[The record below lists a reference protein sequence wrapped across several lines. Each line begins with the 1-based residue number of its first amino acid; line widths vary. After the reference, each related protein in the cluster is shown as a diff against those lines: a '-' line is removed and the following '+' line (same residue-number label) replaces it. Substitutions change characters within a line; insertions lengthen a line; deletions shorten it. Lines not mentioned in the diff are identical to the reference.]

1 MNGIKKE
8 SKIKKGNFEIF
19 TTTKYE
25 NTIVFAK
32 VDGLGWNPGDYDAL
46 FVAELTTKGIID
58 HSTWQVA
65 NYPLVVEIEDV
76 SHVECLAYMDFTY
89 TRAYTGKLDTGHYGF
104 YEYSNITAK

>member
-1 MNGIKKE
+1 MNSIKKE
-8 SKIKKGNFEIF
+8 TKIKKGNFEIF

-25 NTIVFAK
+25 NTIVFAQ
-32 VDGLGWNPGDYDAL
+32 VDGDVL

-104 YEYSNITAK
+104 YEYSNITAN